1 MNGYFDIEG
10 HPQIAVTIEGLTSKP
25 ISIPCLI
32 DSGFDGF
39 LVLPQSTAIRLGLLL
54 FGTTYVEL
62 ADGSKRNELLYL
74 CKVTFGNEEKMVP
87 VSLSN
92 SSAALL
98 GTKMLDG
105 KRLLINFKNKTVK
118 ITSLIK
124 IKPGL
129 SGQLKLLK
137 KQEKDGE

>member
-1 MNGYFDIEG
+1 MNGYFDIDG
-10 HPQIAVTIEGLTSKP
+10 HPQVAVTLEGLTNQP
-25 ISIPCLI
+25 ISVPCLI

-39 LVLPQSTAIRLGLLL
+39 LVLPQSTAIRLGLPL

-74 CKVTFGNEEKMVP
+74 CKATFGNEKRMVP

-92 SSAALL
+92 SSSALL

-118 ITSLIK
+118 IAPLIK
-124 IKPGL
+124 VNPNL
-129 SGQLKLLK
+129 SSQLKLLK
-137 KQEKDGE
+137 KQAEVS